1 MTLFSLWWYFVWEIG
16 WHKLFLKMCCGW
28 LYTCSGA
35 PLIIMHL
42 NMLAVTVLMLFT
54 YTASIFERHFSLN
67 TRVASCFA
75 TAAIVVCVLDQLYLR
90 SAEVISTCLHFSRV
104 HVPSWCLCSSTAT
117 GLLTQHTNFLPL
129 FPTKHFSL
137 KSRELV
143 LVP

>member
-1 MTLFSLWWYFVWEIG
+1 
-16 WHKLFLKMCCGW
+16 MCCGW

-117 GLLTQHTNFLPL
+117 GLLTQHEFPPTVSYKTL
-129 FPTKHFSL
+129 FTQVQRTCFSPITILICHHFIMNL
-137 KSRELV
+137 TIEK
-143 LVP
+143 